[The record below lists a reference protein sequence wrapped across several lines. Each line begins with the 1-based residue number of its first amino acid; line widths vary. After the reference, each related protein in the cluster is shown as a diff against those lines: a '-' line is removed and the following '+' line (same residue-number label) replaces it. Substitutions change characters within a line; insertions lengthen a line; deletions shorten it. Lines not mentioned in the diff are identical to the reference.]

1 MKSQLK
7 RGQTVNVYK
16 DPFTKTQL
24 EGEAVLQILVCR
36 QYDQEPPSE
45 VWGVR
50 FLEDDLSVQRTIAV
64 QLKSHDA
71 VMSMLSS
78 MARSATGK
86 RLLEF
91 MKKAELP
98 PDWEDPPGHGVTAHT
113 TGLILDNMVGPTE
126 LNGGRV
132 NEEILVHLAHTDQKI
147 VVNLN
152 VVLALATAYVRQQ
165 YEVASKAAKDRFTA
179 EHRD

>member
-7 RGQTVNVYK
+7 RGQTVNIYK

-50 FLEDDLSVQRTIAV
+50 FMEDDLTVQRTIAV
-64 QLKSHDA
+64 QLKSYDS

-86 RLLEF
+86 QLLEF
-91 MKKAELP
+91 MKRAELP
-98 PDWEDPPGHGVTAHT
+98 PDWEDPPGHNVTAYT
-113 TGLILDNMVGPTE
+113 SGIVLDNKVGPTE
-126 LNGGRV
+126 LSGGRV
-132 NEEILVHLAHTDQKI
+132 NEELLVHLTLSDHKI

-165 YEVASKAAKDRFTA
+165 YEVASKATKDRYTA
-179 EHRD
+179 EQRD

>member
-7 RGQTVNVYK
+7 RGQTVNIYK

-50 FLEDDLSVQRTIAV
+50 FLEDDLTVQRTIAV

-86 RLLEF
+86 QLLEF
-91 MKKAELP
+91 MKRAGLP
-98 PDWEDPPGHGVTAHT
+98 PDWEDPPGHNVVAHT
-113 TGLILDNMVGPTE
+113 SGLVLDNKIGPTE

-132 NEEILVHLAHTDQKI
+132 NEELLVHLSHQDYKI

-165 YEVASKAAKDRFTA
+165 YEIASKATKDRHSA
-179 EHRD
+179 EQRD